1 VRWFRRRSEGEPSQ
15 SAEKPAEESFEIG
28 GDRIVFW
35 KAKSEM
41 VDGEIYGPVWIADAT
56 DPNVTLE
63 EPDEWV
69 TWEQA
74 EEFARR
80 RGLPIEDV

>member
-1 VRWFRRRSEGEPSQ
+1 MSWFRRRAERATSDSQ
-15 SAEKPAEESFEIG
+15 AEDEETYEVG

-35 KAKSEM
+35 KTKEQDE
-41 VDGEIYGPVWIADAT
+41 DGIDYGPVWIADAT

-63 EPDEWV
+63 EPDLWL

-74 EEFARR
+74 EEFARK
-80 RGLPIEDV
+80 RGLPLEDV

>member
-1 VRWFRRRSEGEPSQ
+1 MRWFRRRGEHAPSRSQ
-15 SAEKPAEESFEIG
+15 DEPVEPIEVG

-41 VDGEIYGPVWIADAT
+41 VDDEIYGPVWIADAN

-63 EPDEWV
+63 EHDQWL

-74 EEFARR
+74 EEFARK
-80 RGLPIEDV
+80 RGLPIEDG

>member
-1 VRWFRRRSEGEPSQ
+1 MTDATSD
-15 SAEKPAEESFEIG
+15 ADPADPIEVG
-28 GDRIVFW
+28 GNRIVFW

-41 VDGEIYGPVWIADAT
+41 VDDEIYGPIWIADAD

-63 EPDEWV
+63 EVDEWV

-74 EEFARR
+74 EEFARKR
-80 RGLPIEDV
+80 ALPLEDV